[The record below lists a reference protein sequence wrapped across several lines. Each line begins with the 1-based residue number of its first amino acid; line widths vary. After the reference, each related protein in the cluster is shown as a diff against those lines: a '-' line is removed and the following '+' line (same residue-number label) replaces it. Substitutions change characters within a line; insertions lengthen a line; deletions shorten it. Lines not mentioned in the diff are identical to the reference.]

1 MGEIHLR
8 TQKKVGEIYS
18 RELFCGGPCGPIGA
32 DISATR
38 DEGYGTVV
46 CRAGNFSAVKKIP
59 CLFFGK
65 SKTLPPIVGALSMF
79 LVNKSGLG
87 L

>member
-8 TQKKVGEIYS
+8 TQKNVGEIYS

-46 CRAGNFSAVKKIP
+46 CRAGNFSAVKLFALYFIWKIEKLP
-59 CLFFGK
+59 SNCRSYK
-65 SKTLPPIVGALSMF
+65 YVASK
-79 LVNKSGLG
+79 
-87 L
+87 